1 MYPRDTFADSFIIV
15 KEPWLNVVPYFC
27 PSLPVKLEV
36 KINSGEGY
44 LLHLNVNH
52 EWKIGRY
59 QNKVLLI

>member
-1 MYPRDTFADSFIIV
+1 MLSLI
-15 KEPWLNVVPYFC
+15 FC

-59 QNKVLLI
+59 QNKGFIDEESFL